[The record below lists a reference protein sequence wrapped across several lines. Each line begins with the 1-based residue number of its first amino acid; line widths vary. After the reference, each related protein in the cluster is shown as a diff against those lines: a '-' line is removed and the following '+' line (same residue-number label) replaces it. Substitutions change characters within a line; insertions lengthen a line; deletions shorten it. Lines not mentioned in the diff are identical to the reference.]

1 MKNPI
6 VLLVRRYVL
15 RHTQSS
21 TPTSLLPMQ
30 QIRNAVVYVD
40 GLTAAEDPTVACR
53 LAQRLLLD
61 RGIEVRILCP
71 GKKDLDWIG
80 RIKPERRDET
90 LCDLFLSLADPL
102 DFTAEYEARRAE
114 ARFKA
119 GRCALTGGV
128 FDLVA
133 STPRTEQTPAKQAD
147 AIPAI
152 LEILDKIQ

>member
-1 MKNPI
+1 MKNPL

-30 QIRNAVVYVD
+30 QIRSAVVYVD
-40 GLTAAEDPTVACR
+40 GLTVAEDPSVACR

-61 RGIEVRILCP
+61 RGIDVRILCP
-71 GKKDLDWIG
+71 GNKFLDWIL
-80 RIKPERRDET
+80 RIKPGQRDET
-90 LCDLFLSLADPL
+90 PCDLFLSLADPL
-102 DFTAEYEARRAE
+102 DFTAEYEARRTE

-119 GRCALTGGV
+119 GRCALEGGV

-133 STPRTEQTPAKQAD
+133 SSPRNEQAPAKQAD